1 MQQNKTPLIAST
13 IILWIFFSLFPWQ
26 GWLTN
31 VDVFRFLL
39 GVIIYITP
47 GLLTYLYFADDKTIS
62 LRAILIGFV
71 FSIFTTGLLGVIT
84 RIAQLNIT
92 FIHWMFALWGALI
105 IFILFYKN
113 IPIKIH
119 IEKINHWQTLLLL
132 IPIVAVFY
140 FASITNPP
148 LIHDDAFT
156 YNAFLFYFQNAPVW
170 DFNFPDALNRFTIAR
185 FWIAYWPLV
194 EAMISDLSG
203 VDGLLITGT
212 FLPPL
217 LAVFSFMGIY
227 SLAVTL
233 GLPRLIAGTA
243 VLAQG
248 FSLMRLSEANQPG
261 FLFFQRLTEDK
272 VTAAFVISLALII
285 LSVEYFEKPTLRNF
299 LMAWAVAWAMVFTH
313 PVQFGM
319 TCMVIGVYGLYLLIN
334 KHTRLKYILYI
345 SALAMIVMI
354 PYLFRFI
361 GGAYADTLS
370 FSMQDVQENN
380 EEVRLSEGRVDVIEG
395 TNYYGIS
402 TQQTVGLPYEISF
415 IAVLVSLFYFW
426 KNKTARYVLSAFFIL
441 GFAVFPYTGWII
453 GTFTTPFQLWR
464 LTWQTPF
471 GIAIAFFIW
480 FGFEIVQKIKLPEK
494 FKKWLSPVYHGS
506 VYVILIALLLLI
518 NRWALSNVEKGT
530 LDTTEF
536 YINYSSTANLMN
548 NLEVNNTPIIL
559 GGPDTTTNSIIPSLT
574 IKFQPLMFR
583 VNSGDA
589 LSDRFNSMV
598 GDDIPADIRWQNL
611 KEYNVSYL
619 LLKGQPEWVLDLVE
633 KYPENITF
641 LFRDGRFSLYQL
653 IH

>member
-1 MQQNKTPLIAST
+1 MQKIKIPLIISNT
-13 IILWIFFSLFPWQ
+13 ILWIFFSLFPWQ
-26 GWLTN
+26 DWFTN
-31 VDVFRFLL
+31 ADTFRFLL
-39 GVIIYITP
+39 GVTIYITP
-47 GLLTYLYFADDKTIS
+47 GLLTYLYFVDDKTLS

-71 FSIFTTGLLGVIT
+71 FSIFATGLLGVVT
-84 RIAQLNIT
+84 RVFQLNIT
-92 FIHWMFALWGALI
+92 FIHWVFALWGMVI
-105 IFILFYKN
+105 IFLCKN
-113 IPIKIH
+113 TQIKIH
-119 IEKINHWQTLLLL
+119 IEKINHLQTFLLL

-170 DFNFPDALNRFTIAR
+170 DFNFPDALSRFTIAR

-203 VDGLLITGT
+203 INGLLITGT

-248 FSLMRLSEANQPG
+248 FSLMRLTEINQPG
-261 FLFFQRLTEDK
+261 YLFFQRLTEDK
-272 VTAAFVISLALII
+272 VIAAFVISLALII
-285 LSVEYFEKPTLRNF
+285 LSVEYFEKSTLRNF
-299 LMAWAVAWAMVFTH
+299 FMAWAVAWAMVFTH

-334 KHTRLKYILYI
+334 KQTRLRYILYI
-345 SALAMIVMI
+345 GSLALIVVI
-354 PYLFRFI
+354 PYLFRFV

-370 FSMQDVQENN
+370 FSIQDVQENN

-395 TNYYGIS
+395 TRYYGIS

-415 IAVLVSLFYFW
+415 VAVLVSLFYFW
-426 KNKTARYVLSAFFIL
+426 RNKTARYVLSAFLIL
-441 GFAVFPYTGWII
+441 GFAIFPYTGWII
-453 GTFTTPFQLWR
+453 GTFTTPFQIWR

-480 FGFEIVQKIKLPEK
+480 FGFEIIQKIKLLERIQQ
-494 FKKWLSPVYHGS
+494 WLSPVYHAS
-506 VYVILIALLLLI
+506 VYAILITLLLSI
-518 NRWALSNVEKGT
+518 NTWALSNVEKGT
-530 LDTTEF
+530 LDTTDF
-536 YINYSSTANLMN
+536 YINYTSTANLMN
-548 NLEVNNTPIIL
+548 SLDVKDTSIIL

-583 VNSGDA
+583 VDPKDA
-589 LSDRFNSMV
+589 LDESFQFMV
-598 GDDIPADIRWQNL
+598 GDNTPVDVRFQRL

-619 LLKGQPEWVLDLVE
+619 LLKGQPEWVSDLIE
-633 KYPENITF
+633 KYPQNIIF
-641 LFRDGRFSLYQL
+641 LFRDVRFSLYQL
-653 IH
+653 NY